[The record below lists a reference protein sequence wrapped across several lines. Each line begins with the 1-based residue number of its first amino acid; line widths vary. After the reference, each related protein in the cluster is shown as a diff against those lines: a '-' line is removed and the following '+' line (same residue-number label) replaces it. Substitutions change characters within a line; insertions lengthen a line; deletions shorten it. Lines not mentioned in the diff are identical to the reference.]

1 MESQSF
7 SWKVERKEKMPVEVH
22 GDVVGELTAHAEDD
36 TLRALQLVDVH
47 HHLKRDLIKVE
58 PEMKELMKVDGQ

>member
-1 MESQSF
+1 
-7 SWKVERKEKMPVEVH
+7 MPVEVH

-58 PEMKELMKVDGQ
+58 PERKELIEVDGQRPVLRIQIQ